1 MFCQKC
7 GKENEPGSQFCKF
20 CGAALQNPVP
30 AGQPSGQWKPID
42 PNIQKIIEENREN
55 FRRKKLLRTM
65 NTSRIVWLVTGILH
79 GLVGILGVI
88 YTVFLVY
95 NGYTPGTVGFWVW
108 SFPRN
113 CVSFFAALSALA
125 ACLLGIFM
133 FVRRKDKSLI
143 TFRRRY
149 SVWITLF
156 LSEALTFLN
165 FYTFYILAR
174 YGHFLNSGVAI
185 VISYLF
191 ILSAVSAFAAI
202 LTDMITTSVISKK
215 GTPSTGIT
223 EKSAPKSIRC
233 FTLLLCTFAFF
244 SAGSQIASKIIDTHY
259 NHEKWR
265 VIRLVKNGVLAQY
278 PDKTIGN
285 IYDEIDEN
293 DGYGIAWFL
302 SDNDPRNFKAIYS
315 DYKNKTRYITGR
327 LFRHCTDN
335 VTEVTFCLSPEDQ
348 SVTVDHITYNDRKL
362 TAAEVEQWIK
372 LHFSGELEYT
382 RKQAK
387 AYLKNGRYVS
397 ESRHLYS
404 APTFN
409 SRTTYS
415 FPTSGFKDV
424 LDYQIGEDRTLWL
437 KFSGSTDGKYDAFWY
452 PCPN

>member
-1 MFCQKC
+1 MQLLDVVAFT
-7 GKENEPGSQFCKF
+7 
-20 CGAALQNPVP
+20 L
-30 AGQPSGQWKPID
+30 
-42 PNIQKIIEENREN
+42 KI
-55 FRRKKLLRTM
+55 
-65 NTSRIVWLVTGILH
+65 
-79 GLVGILGVI
+79 
-88 YTVFLVY
+88 Y
-95 NGYTPGTVGFWVW
+95 
-108 SFPRN
+108 
-113 CVSFFAALSALA
+113 
-125 ACLLGIFM
+125 
-133 FVRRKDKSLI
+133 D
-143 TFRRRY
+143 
-149 SVWITLF
+149 
-156 LSEALTFLN
+156 

-185 VISYLF
+185 VISCLF

-387 AYLKNGRYVS
+387 VYLKNGRYVS

-424 LDYQIGEDRTLWL
+424 LDYQIGEDGTLWL